1 MPRFQSKNGRRI
13 RPGAKISKVI
23 NQASTH
29 PIPSLS
35 PNTRSNTNV
44 KPSSEAQI
52 NKTIQ
57 EVQGG
62 ATPAKLDKMVSNAVE
77 SNRKLQKFIKFT
89 L

>member
-13 RPGAKISKVI
+13 RHSKVI
-23 NQASTH
+23 TQASNQSS
-29 PIPSLS
+29 PSNIKPHVNTK
-35 PNTRSNTNV
+35 PNLDNV
-44 KPSSEAQI
+44 

-77 SNRKLQKFIKFT
+77 SNRKLQKFIKFSI
-89 L
+89 